1 MTTMT
6 LKENLLKALNGEEV
20 AKIPVVSVTQTG
32 TVELMDAVNAPWPD
46 SQSNAKMMAD
56 LAIAAHEIAGLE
68 AVRVPYCLTVLA
80 EAMGCE
86 VNMGTKNRQP
96 SVIAHPYEKPE
107 MLDGA
112 AKPDLKSAGR
122 IPAVIEAIKDIR
134 ARVGPDVPIIGGMEG
149 PITLASDLVSV
160 KSYMK
165 WSIKNPD
172 ALAKANAFANEAAIE
187 YANLMVEAGADVICI
202 ADPVSSPDLMSP
214 QDFHDKLMGTITE
227 FADKVNAPVVLHV
240 CGNVTAILGDMADCR
255 CKGLSVE
262 EKVED
267 IKGAVEKTKGRAV
280 MVGNVS
286 SPFILLSGDEAKVTD
301 AVNHALEAG
310 IAILAPGCGI
320 APMTPTANIK
330 AMVAARDKYFQ

>member
-1 MTTMT
+1 MT
-6 LKENLLKALNGEEV
+6 LKENLLKALNGEAVE
-20 AKIPVVSVTQTG
+20 KTPCVSVTQTG
-32 TVELMDAVNAPWPD
+32 TVEMMDAVGAEWPEAHTN
-46 SQSNAKMMAD
+46 SEKMAD
-56 LAIAAHEIAGLE
+56 LAIAAHELGGLE
-68 AVRVPYCLTVLA
+68 AVRLPYCLTVLA

-96 SVIAHPYEKPE
+96 SVIAHPYEKPD

-112 AKPDLKSAGR
+112 TKPDLKTAGR
-122 IPAVIEAIKDIR
+122 IPAVLEAIKITR
-134 ARVGPDVPIIGGMEG
+134 EKVGPDVPIICGMEG

-160 KSYMK
+160 KSFMK

-240 CGNVTAILGDMADCR
+240 CGNVTAILDYMADCH

-267 IKGAVEKTKGRAV
+267 LAGAVEKTKGRAV
-280 MVGNVS
+280 MIGNVS
-286 SPFILLSGDEAKVTD
+286 SPFVLLSGDAAKVEE
-301 AVNHALEAG
+301 AVKHALDAKVG
-310 IAILAPGCGI
+310 ILAPGCGI
-320 APMTPTANIK
+320 APMTPTANIQ
-330 AMVAARDKYFQ
+330 AMVDARDKYFQ

>member
-1 MTTMT
+1 MT
-6 LKENLLKALNGEEV
+6 LKENLLKALNGDEV
-20 AKIPVVSVTQTG
+20 AVTPVVSVTQTG
-32 TVELMDAVNAPWPD
+32 TVELMDAVNAPWPE
-46 SQSNAKMMAD
+46 SQSDSKMMTD
-56 LAIAAHEIAGLE
+56 LAIAAHELGGLE
-68 AVRVPYCLTVLA
+68 AVRIPYCLTVLA

-96 SVIAHPYEKPE
+96 SVIAHPYEKPD

-112 AKPDLKSAGR
+112 TKPDLKTAGR
-122 IPAVIEAIKDIR
+122 IPAVLEAIR
-134 ARVGPDVPIIGGMEG
+134 SAREKIGPDVPIIGGMEG

-165 WSIKNPD
+165 WSIKNPE
-172 ALAKANAFANEAAIE
+172 ALAKVNAFANEAAIE

-240 CGNVTAILGDMADCR
+240 CGNVAAILNDMADCH

-267 IKGAVEKTKGRAV
+267 LAGAVTTTAGRAV

-286 SPFILLSGDEAKVTD
+286 SPFVLLSGDEAKVAE
-301 AVNHALEAG
+301 AVSHALDAKVK
-310 IAILAPGCGI
+310 ILAPGCGI